1 MSIIIKNTEY
11 TIIEELG
18 KGGFGKVIKASNKS
32 NNEEYAIKII
42 PIKGETE
49 EQIKIFQNE
58 ANILSKFDCN
68 NIVKYYDSFQ
78 DDNNFYILME
88 LCDDETLRSFINKHK
103 NNDTLIEEKDIIN
116 IIKQICM
123 GIREMHN
130 KKIIHRDLKPENI
143 FMNKNKEIKI
153 GDFGISKQLNLYKT
167 HSLTLNKAGSNY
179 YISPEIL
186 INGIYNEKSDIWSL
200 GCIMYELL
208 TLNIYYTDKIMND
221 IKQVN
226 SDIYNNKWQKLIDS
240 LLQVDYTKRFD
251 INQVIKFLE
260 DEINIKNNNKDI
272 IKIPK
277 FNGGFNGIDL
287 KIIVIGNNGTNK
299 AQYIKGTTKDSY
311 TASIV
316 SEFGFKTLEYEGNL
330 YRIQLWD
337 LAGEDKNTSISKIF
351 LKDSKGVITMS
362 SATNIQ
368 SRIDCIK

>member
-1 MSIIIKNTEY
+1 
-11 TIIEELG
+11 
-18 KGGFGKVIKASNKS
+18 
-32 NNEEYAIKII
+32 
-42 PIKGETE
+42 
-49 EQIKIFQNE
+49 
-58 ANILSKFDCN
+58 
-68 NIVKYYDSFQ
+68 
-78 DDNNFYILME
+78 
-88 LCDDETLRSFINKHK
+88 
-103 NNDTLIEEKDIIN
+103 
-116 IIKQICM
+116 
-123 GIREMHN
+123 
-130 KKIIHRDLKPENI
+130 
-143 FMNKNKEIKI
+143 
-153 GDFGISKQLNLYKT
+153 
-167 HSLTLNKAGSNY
+167 
-179 YISPEIL
+179 
-186 INGIYNEKSDIWSL
+186 
-200 GCIMYELL
+200 MYELL

-251 INQVIKFLE
+251 INKVIKFLE

-330 YRIQLWD
+330 YRIQSWD

-351 LKDSKGVITMS
+351 LKDSKGVIIMS

>member
-1 MSIIIKNTEY
+1 
-11 TIIEELG
+11 
-18 KGGFGKVIKASNKS
+18 
-32 NNEEYAIKII
+32 
-42 PIKGETE
+42 
-49 EQIKIFQNE
+49 
-58 ANILSKFDCN
+58 
-68 NIVKYYDSFQ
+68 
-78 DDNNFYILME
+78 
-88 LCDDETLRSFINKHK
+88 
-103 NNDTLIEEKDIIN
+103 
-116 IIKQICM
+116 
-123 GIREMHN
+123 
-130 KKIIHRDLKPENI
+130 
-143 FMNKNKEIKI
+143 
-153 GDFGISKQLNLYKT
+153 
-167 HSLTLNKAGSNY
+167 
-179 YISPEIL
+179 
-186 INGIYNEKSDIWSL
+186 
-200 GCIMYELL
+200 MYELL
-208 TLNIYYTDKIMND
+208 TLNIYYTDKIMNY

-351 LKDSKGVITMS
+351 LKDSKGVIIMS

-368 SRIDCIK
+368 SRIDCIKWKKSVDEIVIYPDGKELPSILVENNIDLLPNNELVDPTFEDFWKKNGFNKGFRVSSKTGENVIESVNYLVYEIIERIKIINENIKTGEINDIYFKEEDKSSLINKKKDKNCIIL